1 MGLEVGDNEIT
12 PDVVLYRRKI
22 AGYLVTFQQLLQNI
36 ADNPANEPVRLRIP
50 TQLVYH
56 TGDIDTLA
64 ARLVGMPRPTLH
76 AKMQKYGLRTGRDPG
91 MG

>member
-36 ADNPANEPVRLRIP
+36 AVNPANEPVRLRIP

-64 ARLVGMPRPTLH
+64 ARLVLH
-76 AKMQKYGLRTGRDPG
+76 ADPAVG
-91 MG
+91 VVQHQVVDRHMPVQ